1 MTKNYLYGIEH
12 LHTMF
17 NATTVAFDCE
27 TTGLQPVFGGLR
39 LLQLAALDRTPVVI
53 DCWDLTDE
61 DWIDLEEFFS
71 VKRYWIAHNAVFD
84 LGWLQEHELYPE
96 GEVLC
101 TMLASRI
108 LTNGL
113 PNVKHGLQHVV
124 KRYLKLDIS
133 KEEQKSDWSGD
144 LTPSQLE
151 YAAYD
156 VYLLTQLDGPIN
168 QRMAVGNLHKAWFL
182 ECAALPSMA
191 QLWRTGL
198 PFNLESLQGL
208 HADLAKDHVRLGDA
222 FIETLDKALPASKK
236 LPRDPDG
243 SFNLRSKAEGSVRA
257 GTKKEAGFNLNSP
270 KQLLDIF
277 TTLLDRQPVNSEG
290 KPSAS
295 RSALREYAADHPVV
309 AEYLAWK
316 RVEKR
321 RQMVEALIKH
331 FDSSGFIK
339 ASYMQLGADTGRM
352 SCVSGDTILITS
364 RGNFTFEEYL
374 PQEGD
379 LVLTHKGRWM
389 PVKRKLYRGVE
400 PVFEV
405 VTAEG
410 GMLCC
415 TSDHKL
421 WTGSEW
427 VRICDLFVGAS
438 LGLFEEVGSAAG
450 KHRSCASRVSERTT
464 SHCLQSGGDARN
476 KPPECYAGFERAAV
490 TGEKKGGKSS
500 SVIAGES
507 RSPKPYEGQEW
518 FPAPQLHRECGG
530 FQRLLDGTGREREAG
545 VPASFGDGTSLRP
558 GDFASSSGRASYR
571 WEHEEQH
578 AGQLSLG
585 DKEGSCGFTHTTTV
599 VESIKPVGPMGVWD
613 IEVEGDH
620 SYALY
625 GFLSHNCIG
634 PNLQQIPRD
643 PRFRACVKAPA
654 GWKLVVA
661 DYAQMELRLAANE
674 AQDELMIR
682 AFQEGLDLHTVTAM
696 QIYGVTEDEV
706 TKDMRQVSK
715 SANFG
720 LLYGSGARGLRN
732 YAAGM
737 GIQMDLLEAGEIRAK
752 FHASYKGISR
762 WQREN
767 AAQANRPS
775 NDAAIRI
782 RESGLRRFL
791 PGDYNSLTVRCNTP
805 IQGAGAAVLKRT
817 LGKLW
822 PLLKADGEEVV
833 RLAGVVH
840 DECLLLVREEH
851 AETWRC
857 QLEAVMEEAEAEW
870 LGPVPALAEAKVADS
885 WVDAK

>member
-1 MTKNYLYGIEH
+1 MAPKYLYGIEH

-61 DWIDLEEFFS
+61 DWIDLEQFFS

-113 PNVKHGLQHVV
+113 PNLKHGLQHVV

-198 PFNLESLQGL
+198 PFNLESLQEL

-352 SCVSGDTILITS
+352 SC
-364 RGNFTFEEYL
+364 
-374 PQEGD
+374 
-379 LVLTHKGRWM
+379 
-389 PVKRKLYRGVE
+389 
-400 PVFEV
+400 
-405 VTAEG
+405 
-410 GMLCC
+410 
-415 TSDHKL
+415 
-421 WTGSEW
+421 
-427 VRICDLFVGAS
+427 
-438 LGLFEEVGSAAG
+438 
-450 KHRSCASRVSERTT
+450 
-464 SHCLQSGGDARN
+464 
-476 KPPECYAGFERAAV
+476 
-490 TGEKKGGKSS
+490 
-500 SVIAGES
+500 
-507 RSPKPYEGQEW
+507 
-518 FPAPQLHRECGG
+518 
-530 FQRLLDGTGREREAG
+530 
-545 VPASFGDGTSLRP
+545 
-558 GDFASSSGRASYR
+558 
-571 WEHEEQH
+571 
-578 AGQLSLG
+578 
-585 DKEGSCGFTHTTTV
+585 
-599 VESIKPVGPMGVWD
+599 
-613 IEVEGDH
+613 
-620 SYALY
+620 
-625 GFLSHNCIG
+625 IG

-706 TKDMRQVSK
+706 TKDMRQISK

-752 FHASYKGISR
+752 FHASYNGISR

-791 PGDYNSLTVRCNTP
+791 PGEYNSLTVRCNTP

-840 DECLLLVREEH
+840 DEVILLVREEH
-851 AETWRC
+851 ADVWC
-857 QLEAVMEEAEAEW
+857 QQLAAVMQDAEAEW
-870 LGPVPALAEAKVADS
+870 LGPVPPLAEAKAADS

>member
-1 MTKNYLYGIEH
+1 MTTNYLYGIEH

-53 DCWDLTDE
+53 DCWDLSDE
-61 DWIDLEEFFS
+61 DWVDLEEFFS

-84 LGWLQEHELYPE
+84 LGWLQEHELHPE
-96 GEVLC
+96 GQVLC

-113 PNVKHGLQHVV
+113 PNLKHGLQHVV

-156 VYLLTQLDGPIN
+156 VYLLTQLDGHIN
-168 QRMAVGNLHKAWFL
+168 QRMAEGNLHKAWFL
-182 ECAALPSMA
+182 ECAALPAMA

-198 PFNLESLQGL
+198 PFDKQALEEL
-208 HADLAKDHVRLGDA
+208 HEDLAKDHVRLGDA
-222 FIETLDKALPASKK
+222 FIETLDAALPARKK

-243 SFNLRSKAEGSVRA
+243 TFNLRSKPEGSVRA

-277 TTLLDRQPVNSEG
+277 TTLLDRQPVDNNG

-295 RSALREYAADHPVV
+295 RAALREYAGDHKVV

-321 RQMVEALIKH
+321 RQMVEALLKH
-331 FDSSGFIK
+331 LGSNGFIK

-352 SCVSGDTILITS
+352 SC
-364 RGNFTFEEYL
+364 
-374 PQEGD
+374 
-379 LVLTHKGRWM
+379 
-389 PVKRKLYRGVE
+389 
-400 PVFEV
+400 
-405 VTAEG
+405 
-410 GMLCC
+410 
-415 TSDHKL
+415 
-421 WTGSEW
+421 
-427 VRICDLFVGAS
+427 
-438 LGLFEEVGSAAG
+438 
-450 KHRSCASRVSERTT
+450 
-464 SHCLQSGGDARN
+464 
-476 KPPECYAGFERAAV
+476 
-490 TGEKKGGKSS
+490 
-500 SVIAGES
+500 
-507 RSPKPYEGQEW
+507 
-518 FPAPQLHRECGG
+518 
-530 FQRLLDGTGREREAG
+530 
-545 VPASFGDGTSLRP
+545 
-558 GDFASSSGRASYR
+558 
-571 WEHEEQH
+571 
-578 AGQLSLG
+578 
-585 DKEGSCGFTHTTTV
+585 
-599 VESIKPVGPMGVWD
+599 
-613 IEVEGDH
+613 
-620 SYALY
+620 
-625 GFLSHNCIG
+625 IG

-643 PRFRACVKAPA
+643 SRFRACVKAPD

-661 DYAQMELRLAANE
+661 DYAQMELRLAAWE
-674 AQDELMIR
+674 AQDELMIQ
-682 AFQEGLDLHTVTAM
+682 AFQQGLDLHTVTAM
-696 QIYGVTEDEV
+696 QIYGVPEDEV
-706 TKDMRQVSK
+706 TKDMRQISK

-737 GIQMDLLEAGEIRAK
+737 GIQMDLLEAGEIRSK
-752 FHASYKGISR
+752 FHAAYRGISR

-767 AAQANRPS
+767 AAQANLNRA
-775 NDAAIRI
+775 NAAIRI
-782 RESGLRRFL
+782 RNSGLRRFL
-791 PGDYNSLTVRCNTP
+791 PGDYNSLTVRSNTP

-833 RLAGVVH
+833 RIAGVVH
-840 DECLLLVREEH
+840 DEVILFVREEH
-851 AETWRC
+851 ADIWCE
-857 QLEAVMEEAEAEW
+857 QLAAIMQDAEAEW
-870 LGPVPALAEAKVADS
+870 LGDVPPLAEAKAADS

>member
-1 MTKNYLYGIEH
+1 MANASFLYGIEH

-53 DCWDLTDE
+53 DCWDLSDE
-61 DWIDLEEFFS
+61 DWVDLEEFFS

-84 LGWLQEHELYPE
+84 LGWLQEHELHPE
-96 GEVLC
+96 GQVLC

-113 PNVKHGLQHVV
+113 PNLKHGLQHVV

-156 VYLLTQLDGPIN
+156 VYLLTQLDGHIN
-168 QRMAVGNLHKAWFL
+168 QRMAEGNLHKAWFL
-182 ECAALPSMA
+182 ECAALPAMA

-198 PFNLESLQGL
+198 PFDKQALEEL
-208 HADLAKDHVRLGDA
+208 HEDLAKDHVRLGDA
-222 FIETLDKALPASKK
+222 FVETLDAALPARKK

-243 SFNLRSKAEGSVRA
+243 TFNLRSKPEGSVRA

-277 TTLLDRQPVNSEG
+277 TTLLDRQPVDNNG

-295 RSALREYAADHPVV
+295 RAALREYAGDHKVV

-321 RQMVEALIKH
+321 RQMVEALLKH
-331 FDSSGFIK
+331 LGSNGFIK

-352 SCVSGDTILITS
+352 SC
-364 RGNFTFEEYL
+364 
-374 PQEGD
+374 
-379 LVLTHKGRWM
+379 
-389 PVKRKLYRGVE
+389 
-400 PVFEV
+400 
-405 VTAEG
+405 
-410 GMLCC
+410 
-415 TSDHKL
+415 
-421 WTGSEW
+421 
-427 VRICDLFVGAS
+427 
-438 LGLFEEVGSAAG
+438 
-450 KHRSCASRVSERTT
+450 
-464 SHCLQSGGDARN
+464 
-476 KPPECYAGFERAAV
+476 
-490 TGEKKGGKSS
+490 
-500 SVIAGES
+500 
-507 RSPKPYEGQEW
+507 
-518 FPAPQLHRECGG
+518 
-530 FQRLLDGTGREREAG
+530 
-545 VPASFGDGTSLRP
+545 
-558 GDFASSSGRASYR
+558 
-571 WEHEEQH
+571 
-578 AGQLSLG
+578 
-585 DKEGSCGFTHTTTV
+585 
-599 VESIKPVGPMGVWD
+599 
-613 IEVEGDH
+613 
-620 SYALY
+620 
-625 GFLSHNCIG
+625 IG

-643 PRFRACVKAPA
+643 SRFRACVKAPD

-661 DYAQMELRLAANE
+661 DYAQMELRLAAWE
-674 AQDELMIR
+674 AQDELMIQ
-682 AFQEGLDLHTVTAM
+682 AFQQGLDLHTVTAM

-737 GIQMDLLEAGEIRAK
+737 GIQMDLFEAGEIRSK
-752 FHASYKGISR
+752 FHAAYKGISR

-767 AAQANRPS
+767 AAQANR
-775 NDAAIRI
+775 NRTDAAIRI
-782 RESGLRRFL
+782 RNSGLRRFL
-791 PGDYNSLTVRCNTP
+791 PGEYNSLTVRCNTP

-833 RLAGVVH
+833 RIAGVVH
-840 DECLLLVREEH
+840 DECVLFVREEH
-851 AETWRC
+851 ADAWC
-857 QLEAVMEEAEAEW
+857 QQLAAVMQDAEAEW
-870 LGPVPALAEAKVADS
+870 LGDVPPLAEAKAANS

>member
-1 MTKNYLYGIEH
+1 MTNKYLYGIEH

-53 DCWDLTDE
+53 DCWDLSDE
-61 DWIDLEEFFS
+61 DWVDLEEFFS

-84 LGWLQEHELYPE
+84 LGWLQEHELHPE
-96 GEVLC
+96 GQVLC

-113 PNVKHGLQHVV
+113 PNLKHGLQHVV

-156 VYLLTQLDGPIN
+156 VYLLTQLDGHIN
-168 QRMAVGNLHKAWFL
+168 QRMAEGNLHKAWFL
-182 ECAALPSMA
+182 ECAALPAMA

-198 PFNLESLQGL
+198 PFDKQALEEL
-208 HADLAKDHVRLGDA
+208 HEDLAKDHVRLGDA
-222 FIETLDKALPASKK
+222 FIETLDAALPARKK

-243 SFNLRSKAEGSVRA
+243 TFNLRSKPEGSVRA

-277 TTLLDRQPVNSEG
+277 TTLLDRQPVDNNG

-295 RSALREYAADHPVV
+295 RAALREYAGDHKVV

-321 RQMVEALIKH
+321 RQMVEALLKH
-331 FDSSGFIK
+331 LGSNGFIK

-352 SCVSGDTILITS
+352 SC
-364 RGNFTFEEYL
+364 
-374 PQEGD
+374 
-379 LVLTHKGRWM
+379 
-389 PVKRKLYRGVE
+389 
-400 PVFEV
+400 
-405 VTAEG
+405 
-410 GMLCC
+410 
-415 TSDHKL
+415 
-421 WTGSEW
+421 
-427 VRICDLFVGAS
+427 
-438 LGLFEEVGSAAG
+438 
-450 KHRSCASRVSERTT
+450 
-464 SHCLQSGGDARN
+464 
-476 KPPECYAGFERAAV
+476 
-490 TGEKKGGKSS
+490 
-500 SVIAGES
+500 
-507 RSPKPYEGQEW
+507 
-518 FPAPQLHRECGG
+518 
-530 FQRLLDGTGREREAG
+530 
-545 VPASFGDGTSLRP
+545 
-558 GDFASSSGRASYR
+558 
-571 WEHEEQH
+571 
-578 AGQLSLG
+578 
-585 DKEGSCGFTHTTTV
+585 
-599 VESIKPVGPMGVWD
+599 
-613 IEVEGDH
+613 
-620 SYALY
+620 
-625 GFLSHNCIG
+625 IG

-643 PRFRACVKAPA
+643 SRFRACVKAPD

-661 DYAQMELRLAANE
+661 DYAQMELRLAAWE
-674 AQDELMIR
+674 AQDELMIQ
-682 AFQEGLDLHTVTAM
+682 AFQQGLDLHTVTAM
-696 QIYGVTEDEV
+696 QIYGVPEDEV

-737 GIQMDLLEAGEIRAK
+737 GIQMDLLEAGEIRSK
-752 FHASYKGISR
+752 FHAAYRGISR

-767 AAQANRPS
+767 AAQANLNRA
-775 NDAAIRI
+775 NAAIRI
-782 RESGLRRFL
+782 RNSGLRRFL
-791 PGDYNSLTVRCNTP
+791 PGDYNSLTVRSNTP

-833 RLAGVVH
+833 RIAGVVH
-840 DECLLLVREEH
+840 DEVILFVREEH
-851 AETWRC
+851 ADVWCE
-857 QLEAVMEEAEAEW
+857 QLAAIMQDAEAEW
-870 LGPVPALAEAKVADS
+870 LGDVPPLAEAKAADS